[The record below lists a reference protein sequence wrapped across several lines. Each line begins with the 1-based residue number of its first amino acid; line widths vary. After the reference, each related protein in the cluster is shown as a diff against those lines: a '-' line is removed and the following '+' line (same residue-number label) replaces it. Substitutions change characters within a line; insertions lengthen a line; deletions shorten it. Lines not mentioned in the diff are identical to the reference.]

1 MRHPSLLYK
10 YLCATKL
17 HAVLDVFVTHSRTFQ
32 NMLIRCLKVNTISE
46 KYEKLTYH
54 LTVTNFD
61 ESMATTWL
69 PTSSSPNP
77 NLATFDKAVVLI
89 ESTPRQF
96 KDLPSGETISF
107 REYNKGQPHT
117 LVMLPGYV
125 CDYALFSVPTTEGLS
140 TLCGYIFSHAFSS
153 FFASTTP
160 T

>member
-1 MRHPSLLYK
+1 
-10 YLCATKL
+10 
-17 HAVLDVFVTHSRTFQ
+17 
-32 NMLIRCLKVNTISE
+32 
-46 KYEKLTYH
+46 
-54 LTVTNFD
+54 
-61 ESMATTWL
+61 MA
-69 PTSSSPNP
+69 TSSSPNP
-77 NLATFDKAVVLI
+77 NLATFDKAVALI

-125 CDYALFSVPTTEGLS
+125 CDDALFSVRTTEGLS

-160 T
+160 TQIIAVLPEFQDHHIVAVNPRGWNGSSMNTPIYSHEDNADEVMELLKLLKIENAMVGGYSSGKFYL